1 MSKKVSIL
9 GAGESGIGAAIL
21 AQKEGYEVWVS
32 DAGSIAERFKK
43 ILTEKEIPFEEGE
56 HTKEKFFEADMIV
69 KSPGI
74 PEHAGIIQEI
84 RGVGGKI
91 ISEIEFASL
100 HTDARLIA
108 ITGSNGKTTTTSL
121 IWHLLNAGGI
131 QVGLAGNIG
140 KSFAWQVAEAACDAY
155 VLEISSFQLDDVE
168 TFKPEIA
175 LLLNI
180 TPDHLDRYNYSLKKY
195 GAAKMR
201 IAENQEESDTLIYW
215 MEDTEIA
222 KQLFDAKPI
231 SQRIPFS
238 LKEVKGSKAWV
249 ANNHLQIGGTE
260 FLDFTHLKLIGRH
273 NQLNALAALL
283 AVEAFGVEVEK
294 IKEALCEF
302 KPVEHRLEWV
312 AEIEGVRYINDS
324 KATNVDAVAFALE
337 AMDRPLIWM
346 AGGVDKGNDYSEL
359 KEEVEKKVKGIV
371 VLGEDKGKFEE
382 SFNKP
387 LQQAM
392 NMNEGI
398 ALAAEMA
405 KEGDTVLLSPACASF
420 DLFKNYE
427 DRGRQFKEEV
437 LSRVKNKED

>member
-32 DAGSIAERFKK
+32 DAGNIAERFKK
-43 ILTEKEIPFEEGE
+43 ILLENEIPFEEGK
-56 HTKEKFFEADMIV
+56 HTKEKFFKADMIV

-84 RGVGGKI
+84 RGVGSKI

-100 HTDARLIA
+100 HTDSRLIA

-121 IWHLLNAGGI
+121 IWHLLNAAGI

-140 KSFAWQVAEAACDAY
+140 KSFAWQVAEAAYDAY

-201 IAENQEESDTLIYW
+201 IAEMQEESDKLIYW
-215 MEDTEIA
+215 MEDMEIA
-222 KQLFDAKPI
+222 KQLFDAKPK

-238 LKEVKGSKAWV
+238 LKELKGSKAWV

-324 KATNVDAVAFALE
+324 KATNIDAVAFALE
-337 AMDRPLIWM
+337 AMERPLVWM

-359 KEEVEKKVKGIV
+359 TEEVEKKVKEIV
-371 VLGEDKGKFEE
+371 VLGEDKEKFEA

-387 LQQAM
+387 LHQAM
-392 NMNEGI
+392 SMKEGI
-398 ALAAEMA
+398 ALAAEIA
-405 KEGDTVLLSPACASF
+405 EVGDTVLLSPACASF

-437 LSRVKNKED
+437 LSRVKKKED